1 MIKVITATKQSIVGR
16 IFNSIVKELV
26 KLSKCEV

>member
-1 MIKVITATKQSIVGR
+1 MTKVTTVTKQSMISKLFKSV
-16 IFNSIVKELV
+16 VKELV

>member
-1 MIKVITATKQSIVGR
+1 MTKVITVTKQSMVGKLFR
-16 IFNSIVKELV
+16 SIVKELV